1 MRLRNV
7 KNKEEIMNNSKY
19 LVKNYFDYKG
29 KWSELFGNN
38 NPIYIEIGMGKGK
51 FIIENAVMYPDINFI
66 GIEKFDSVICKGL
79 QKIPDG
85 LNNLIM
91 IRADALDID
100 NIFDKEIDRIY
111 LNFSDPWPKNRHHL
125 RRLSS
130 KVFLNKYA
138 SLFKNDAPIFM
149 RTDNRGL
156 FQYSLVSF
164 SENGYILRDLS
175 LDLHKD
181 DMPLITTEYEDKFSN
196 LDMPIYFVECTKD
209 MSKSRK

>member
-1 MRLRNV
+1 M
-7 KNKEEIMNNSKY
+7 
-19 LVKNYFDYKG
+19 
-29 KWSELFGNN
+29 
-38 NPIYIEIGMGKGK
+38 GMGKGK

-138 SLFKNDAPIFM
+138 SLFKNDASIFM